1 MVQRSPG
8 AATMRPC
15 EYQSDEAE
23 TCSVFDDVDS
33 GGPMHIMIQ
42 RNRCT
47 DAPDCP
53 FYTER
58 DVII

>member
-1 MVQRSPG
+1 
-8 AATMRPC
+8 MRPC